1 MFSILNFVPMKAIES
16 FNIAEKFFD
25 KGDFKESIRLYSQ
38 AIELDPQNANYIAQR
53 GVAFF
58 HFGKN
63 EEALY
68 DLDLALKLEP
78 TNPFRYASRAFI
90 LSNLNRI
97 DEAISDY
104 KKTIE
109 LDPEDS
115 IAYNNLGL
123 LEEKKGYRESAQ
135 NNFKKADD
143 LEGIHLRSSNNVK
156 ANDQSLKSESKD
168 FEKDLKELSYFQFI
182 RRVISDSKLRKDFYR
197 FIRNGFK

>member
-1 MFSILNFVPMKAIES
+1 MNALES
-16 FNIAEKFFD
+16 FQLAEAHFD
-25 KGDFKESIRLYSQ
+25 KGDFKESIRLYSI
-38 AIELDPQNANYIAQR
+38 AIELDPQNASYIAQR

-58 HFGKN
+58 HYGKN

-68 DLDLALKLEP
+68 DLDLALRLEP

-97 DEAISDY
+97 DEAIADY

-123 LEEKKGYRESAQ
+123 LEEKKGYRKSARK
-135 NNFKKADD
+135 NFKKADE
-143 LEGIHLRSSNNVK
+143 LEGIHSKTSKVEESTYPSIEE
-156 ANDQSLKSESKD
+156 APSEDNKK
-168 FEKDLKELSYFQFI
+168 EVELSYLQFI
-182 RRVISDSKLRKDFYR
+182 IKVVRSSKLRKEFFR
-197 FIRNGFK
+197 FVRNGFK